1 MGKGRPKARLALT
14 DEERDQLTK
23 GARAAHSTQSFAI
36 RCRIVLACAEGATNI
51 EVATRLHVS
60 PATVGKW
67 RSRFAAAR
75 LPGLA
80 DDPRAGRPRSV
91 RPEQV
96 DRVVAATL
104 DATPAPARRW
114 SRASMAVHSGLSAST
129 VGRIWRRFD
138 LRPHLQDGL
147 TLATDPGFVATVVA
161 VVGLYRQ
168 PPGQSLALCAV
179 PRDDRPTTG
188 DPVDPTPVPGRPPA
202 DGPPPAHRPA
212 TAVCGPE
219 RPTAAGGAV
228 PDRPRRA
235 GAYRRFLAAVDR
247 AVPADLEVHL
257 VADDPAL
264 HDAPAVRGWLTG
276 HPRFHL
282 HLLPA
287 GDAWAGQVHRWSRLL
302 AGRGPGTTGPSPG
315 HTGGPVARSV
325 GHPSPDSGQAA
336 GRTGA
341 VRWVAGAEEIRR
353 ARARHHERTSGAS
366 TSIGR
371 QASGRRSTPPTGM

>member
-1 MGKGRPKARLALT
+1 MGKGRPKARLVLT
-14 DEERDQLTK
+14 DEEREQLTK

-51 EVATRLHVS
+51 EVATRLNVS

-96 DRVVAATL
+96 DGVVAATL

-161 VVGLYRQ
+161 LVGLYRQ
-168 PPGQSLALCAV
+168 PPGQTLALCAA
-179 PRDDRPTTG
+179 PRDERPASG
-188 DPVDPTPVPGRPPA
+188 DPAGPASAPDRAPA
-202 DGPPPAHRPA
+202 DGPPPAHRPVIA
-212 TAVCGPE
+212 PRRPE
-219 RPTAAGGAV
+219 QLVAAGEAT
-228 PDRPRRA
+228 PDRHRRA
-235 GAYRRFLAAVDR
+235 GAYRRFLVAVDR

-264 HDAPAVRGWLTG
+264 HDAPVVRGWLTR
-276 HPRFHL
+276 HPRFRL

-302 AGRGPGTTGPSPG
+302 ADRAAVAAGPPPG
-315 HTGGPVARSV
+315 HAAGPVARSAD
-325 GHPSPDSGQAA
+325 SPGPGAGQA
-336 GRTGA
+336 TGQTA
-341 VRWVAGAEEIRR
+341 ARWVAGAEEIRR

-366 TSIGR
+366 TSVD
-371 QASGRRSTPPTGM
+371 

>member
-1 MGKGRPKARLALT
+1 MGKGRPKARLVLT
-14 DEERDQLTK
+14 DQEREQLTK

-51 EVATRLHVS
+51 EVATRLNVS

-96 DRVVAATL
+96 DGVVAATL
-104 DATPAPARRW
+104 DATPGPARRW

-161 VVGLYRQ
+161 LVGLYRQ
-168 PPGQSLALCAV
+168 PPGQTLALCTA
-179 PRDDRPTTG
+179 PRDERPASG
-188 DPVDPTPVPGRPPA
+188 DPAGPASAPHRPPA
-202 DGPPPAHRPA
+202 DGPPPAHRPVIA
-212 TAVCGPE
+212 PRRPE
-219 RPTAAGGAV
+219 QLVAAGEAA
-228 PDRPRRA
+228 PDRHRRA
-235 GAYRRFLAAVDR
+235 GAYRRFLVAVDR

-264 HDAPAVRGWLTG
+264 HDAPVVRGWLTR
-276 HPRFHL
+276 HPRFRL

-287 GDAWAGQVHRWSRLL
+287 GDAWAGQ
-302 AGRGPGTTGPSPG
+302 
-315 HTGGPVARSV
+315 
-325 GHPSPDSGQAA
+325 
-336 GRTGA
+336 
-341 VRWVAGAEEIRR
+341 
-353 ARARHHERTSGAS
+353 
-366 TSIGR
+366 
-371 QASGRRSTPPTGM
+371 

>member
-1 MGKGRPKARLALT
+1 MGKGRPKASLALT

-51 EVATRLHVS
+51 EVATRLNVS

-161 VVGLYRQ
+161 VAGLYRQ
-168 PPGQSLALCAV
+168 PPGQTLALCAT
-179 PRDDRPTTG
+179 PRDRPSTG
-188 DPVDPTPVPGRPPA
+188 DPVDPAPVPGRPPA
-202 DGPPPAHRPA
+202 DGPPPDHRPA
-212 TAVCGPE
+212 AGSRRPE
-219 RPTAAGGAV
+219 QLVAAGA
-228 PDRPRRA
+228 PAPERPRRA

-257 VADDPAL
+257 VADGAGL
-264 HDAPAVRGWLTG
+264 HDAPAVRGWLAS

-302 AGRGPGTTGPSPG
+302 ADRAPGAGGPSPG
-315 HTGGPVARSV
+315 HAGRPVARSADAP
-325 GHPSPDSGQAA
+325 GPDSGQAA
-336 GRTGA
+336 GRTGTA
-341 VRWVAGAEEIRR
+341 RWVADAEEIHR
-353 ARARHHERTSGAS
+353 ARTRHHERTSGAS
-366 TSIGR
+366 TPVER
-371 QASGRRSTPPTGM
+371 QVSGRRSTPPTGM